1 VRIAAFALPLL
12 FCAATPAYA
21 TGGFFCQTGGAKPI
35 AVNLVFSH
43 AAGAGL
49 VEANLTEDGV
59 AVPTDKAQWWIDGNE
74 LRVILVDPNAE
85 REEVVVKA
93 RGRGSVM
100 TGTLQRGGRSYRIR
114 CEESG

>member
-1 VRIAAFALPLL
+1 MRVAVFALPLL

-35 AVNLVFSH
+35 EVNLVISH

-59 AVPTDKAQWWIDGNE
+59 AVPTEKAQWWIDGSE
-74 LRVILVDPNAE
+74 IRVILVDPNAE
-85 REEVVVKA
+85 REEVVIKA
-93 RGRGSVM
+93 RGRSSAM
-100 TGTLQRGGRSYRIR
+100 TGTLQRGGRSYRVR